1 MSETWVE
8 QATQFGGDWTVHK
21 LNILEC
27 YLDAYTTALKK
38 QPFDLVYIDTFA
50 GSGKIGL
57 SPDISPE
64 LRTVPILS
72 CSGR

>member
-8 QATQFGGDWTVHK
+8 QATQFGGEWTVHK

-38 QPFDLVYIDTFA
+38 QPFDLVYIDRGLYTRVPKNA
-50 GSGKIGL
+50 GFL
-57 SPDISPE
+57 A
-64 LRTVPILS
+64 
-72 CSGR
+72 